1 MADSDLPEPPQW
13 LSLSQAAQRLGVHT
27 TTLRRWA
34 DNGDIAVMLTPG
46 GHRRFA
52 LADVQRLAAQQ
63 RGGAAESQVVVS
75 AWADRALQTTR
86 QEIVTHSDEPWLSSF
101 DNGARDANRRL
112 GQQLLGLTMQYI
124 SAPPEETAVLLDQ
137 ARDLGRQ
144 YGSLALDSGL
154 PLTEALQA
162 TLFFRDLLVET
173 ALQLPEN
180 TPIKPAANVR
190 LLRKINQLLNAI
202 QLQIAE
208 VYDAERP
215 DSLYRG

>member
-1 MADSDLPEPPQW
+1 MKDLPTPEQW
-13 LSLSQAAQRLGVHT
+13 LSLGEAAERLGVHA

-34 DNGDIAVMLTPG
+34 DNGDIPVMLTPG

-52 LADVQRLAAQQ
+52 LSDVQRFAAQQ
-63 RGGAAESQVVVS
+63 RGLSGPGQVAS
-75 AWADRALQTTR
+75 AWADHALQTTR
-86 QEIVTHSDEPWLSSF
+86 QEIVSHQDEPWLATF

-124 SAPPEETAVLLDQ
+124 GAPPEETAVLLTEAQ
-137 ARDLGRQ
+137 DLGRQ
-144 YGSLALDSGL
+144 YGELARANGL
-154 PLTEALQA
+154 PLTEALEA

-173 ALQLPEN
+173 ALQMPEN
-180 TPIKPAANVR
+180 TQIKPAANVR

-208 VYDAERP
+208 VYDADRP
-215 DSLYRG
+215 DHLYRG